1 MLTEKLGGTI
11 IYLDGQSGNII
22 NILQILPNDENQAI
36 AFENHMSKV
45 GVIYTYLKGG
55 EVSENEILILKQLL
69 RVLYMKCGICNQ
81 NGELIRDLKEMQ
93 PEDFP
98 ILSDLLALTTYMIQH
113 FEKNADIIFQRTN
126 IRENKLPILE
136 DIELKLRELRHLLM
150 EKPLMDIRPS
160 IIFMMKKLCALM

>member
-1 MLTEKLGGTI
+1 MKIRL
-11 IYLDGQSGNII
+11 
-22 NILQILPNDENQAI
+22 I

-113 FEKNADIIFQRTN
+113 LKRMQTLFFSERISAKTN
-126 IRENKLPILE
+126 CRYWKT
-136 DIELKLRELRHLLM
+136 
-150 EKPLMDIRPS
+150 S
-160 IIFMMKKLCALM
+160 S